1 MFRRWL
7 IVIWLIR
14 LIPMAL
20 AQGCVDIHLKDGR
33 VIAGVRVEYEDI
45 YDQRYVIYSYRN
57 DATPHR
63 LPMLQVRQITAG
75 ECKDGVPKPTPMT
88 LPDSPQSDSGQ
99 TDDLTR
105 RWNTAVEILADGN
118 DIRRKKRWKDE
129 IVGRYVRACGAVRDV
144 EAGRVTHRVK
154 VAVSGATKD
163 SDQLLV
169 QANVPKGREG
179 LLETLNIDDAICVT
193 GRISDSRHVGT
204 RRADETDEFLLEL
217 ENLMDPTKLIVDV
230 VIDDCRVERGKESD
244 KPVLD
249 QSEPRE
255 TPLHAI

>member
-1 MFRRWL
+1 MLKRLLF
-7 IVIWLIR
+7 VIWLI
-14 LIPMAL
+14 LVIPMTL
-20 AQGCVDIHLKDGR
+20 AQDCVDIHLKDGR

-45 YDQRYVIYSYRN
+45 YDQRYVVYSYRN

-63 LPMLQVRQITAG
+63 LPMMQVRQITVG

-88 LPDSPQSDSGQ
+88 LADSPQSDSGQ
-99 TDDLTR
+99 ANDLTS
-105 RWNTAVEILADGN
+105 RWKTAVEIMADGN

-129 IVGRYVRACGAVRDV
+129 IEGRYVRVCGAIRNV
-144 EAGRVTHRVK
+144 EAGRVTHRVR
-154 VAVSGATKD
+154 VAVSGATKH
-163 SDQLLV
+163 SDQILV

-179 LLETLNIDDAICVT
+179 LLERLNIDDAICVT

-230 VIDDCRVERGKESD
+230 VIDDCRIEPGQDSD
-244 KPVLD
+244 KPIPD
-249 QSEPRE
+249 QPESRE